1 MPLQRTR
8 QPLALPRPLALAL
21 RPFQRFLQNK
31 SASGILLLV
40 ATGVALVWANSRFGD
55 SYRRLLEQTISVSGF
70 GVGLSWPLHL
80 WINDA
85 LMALFFF
92 LVGMEIKRELVLGEL
107 NSVRKAILP
116 AFAALGGMLVPALIY
131 LAFNSG
137 TESARGWGIP
147 VATDIAFALGA
158 LALLRGRVPASLA
171 IFLTALAVFDDLGAI
186 VVIALF
192 YGQGVN
198 AAALLAAGG
207 ITLLLVAM
215 NLFGVRR
222 LWPYLAMG
230 VLLWIAVLNSGV
242 HATIAGVVLG
252 LCIPSRTRRDPAE
265 VDVLL
270 DRLHTVNADTDSE
283 RFREETL
290 DAIEGYL
297 ADTRAPLDRL
307 VRALH
312 PWVSFVIIPV
322 FALANA
328 GVEVAG
334 LSPRDLVS
342 PLTLGVAL
350 GLFLGKQ
357 AGILG
362 ATWLAVKLRL
372 SPRPSRASWSQVY
385 GVAMLGGIGFTMS
398 LFIAALAFP
407 ADGLLNETAKVGILL
422 GSALSAIVGL
432 LFLRFVARP
441 GGR

>member
-362 ATWLAVKLRL
+362 AT
-372 SPRPSRASWSQVY
+372 
-385 GVAMLGGIGFTMS
+385 
-398 LFIAALAFP
+398 
-407 ADGLLNETAKVGILL
+407 
-422 GSALSAIVGL
+422 
-432 LFLRFVARP
+432 
-441 GGR
+441 

>member
-1 MPLQRTR
+1 MTLQRTR
-8 QPLALPRPLALAL
+8 QPLALPRPIALAL
-21 RPFQRFLQNK
+21 RPFQKFLQTE

-55 SYRRLLEQTISVSGF
+55 SYRHLLEQTISISGF
-70 GVGLSWPLHL
+70 GVGLSWPLHM

-85 LMALFFF
+85 LMAAFFF

-107 NSVRKAILP
+107 NSLRRAILP
-116 AFAALGGMLVPALIY
+116 AFAALGGMLMPALIFV
-131 LAFNSG
+131 AFNAG
-137 TESARGWGIP
+137 TESLRGWGVP

-158 LALLRGRVPASLA
+158 LALLKGRVPASLA
-171 IFLTALAVFDDLGAI
+171 VFLTALAIFDDLGAI

-192 YGQGVN
+192 YGQAVN
-198 AAALLAAGG
+198 VAALLAAVG
-207 ITLLLVAM
+207 ITLLLVLM
-215 NLFGVRR
+215 NLFGVRG

-230 VLLWIAVLNSGV
+230 MLLWIAVLNSGI

-270 DRLHTVNADTDSE
+270 DRLRTVNADAQNE

-290 DAIEGYL
+290 SAVEGYL
-297 ADTRAPLDRL
+297 ADTLAPLDRL

-312 PWVSFVIIPV
+312 PWVAFLIIPV

-328 GVEVAG
+328 GVELAG
-334 LSPRDLVS
+334 LSPGDLVS
-342 PLTLGVAL
+342 PLTLGIAL

-357 AGILG
+357 AGIFG

-398 LFIAALAFP
+398 LFISALAFP
-407 ADGLLNETAKVGILL
+407 ADGLLNEKAKVGILL
-422 GSALSAIVGL
+422 GSALSATVGM
-432 LFLRFVARP
+432 LFLRFAARP
-441 GGR
+441 GDK